1 MSVITVI
8 NAMARATRVF
18 LTTVSANFLMVVIF
32 VMKAV
37 ILLVMMYASLL

>member
-8 NAMARATRVF
+8 NAMARGMSVF
-18 LTTVSANFLMVVIF
+18 LTTGSANFLMVVIF

-37 ILLVMMYASLL
+37 IPLVMMYVSLM